1 MGNSLVSIL
10 GGWSLYYPTTPRR
23 SLSWRRQHTTGS
35 LSFVTGYPSDLLLCS
50 FNRETLLSS
59 GPVKNK
65 NRINKAETLNFLLT
79 HIVVDRGHSLKLDQL
94 SLFKL
99 TTIAQR
105 ATDEINHSD
114 VIIPHEVIE
123 TLAEEYLD
131 SR

>member
-1 MGNSLVSIL
+1 MG
-10 GGWSLYYPTTPRR
+10 
-23 SLSWRRQHTTGS
+23 
-35 LSFVTGYPSDLLLCS
+35 SFFFGAGYPSDLLFCS

-59 GPVKNK
+59 GLVKPK
-65 NRINKAETLNFLLT
+65 KRINKAEALNFLLT
-79 HIVVDRGHSLKLDQL
+79 HIVADRGPSLKLDQL

-99 TTIAQR
+99 TSIAQR
-105 ATDEINHSD
+105 AADEIHHSD

>member
-1 MGNSLVSIL
+1 M
-10 GGWSLYYPTTPRR
+10 
-23 SLSWRRQHTTGS
+23 
-35 LSFVTGYPSDLLLCS
+35 
-50 FNRETLLSS
+50 
-59 GPVKNK
+59 KNK

-79 HIVVDRGHSLKLDQL
+79 HIVVDRGHSVKLDQQ

-99 TTIAQR
+99 TIIAQR
-105 ATDEINHSD
+105 AVDKINHSD